1 MSALLERLDAK
12 TPKKILALD
21 GGGIRGALTLG
32 YLKKIETILKEK
44 HPDNPDYRMS
54 NYFDLIGGTSTGA
67 IIASLLSLGK
77 TVDNITELYMDLGDK
92 IFGEKR
98 NWWNPMETMKWLKA
112 NYDYKGMMEGLQFAL
127 GADTTLGSDRIKTGL
142 CVVAKRADTN
152 SIWPMIN
159 HPRGKFYDTESGKN
173 KDLLLWQVVRA
184 STAAPTYF
192 APQMIEVAKGQTAA
206 FIDGGLSMA
215 NNPALTLLMIA
226 TLKGFPFQWPMAEDK
241 LLLVS
246 IGTGS
251 LEFKKHAGEID
262 EATML
267 TWASSIPDMMMQDAS
282 WQNRLLL
289 EWLSN
294 SPTAEVMDAEL
305 GMLNDDY
312 IAGNPLL
319 SYLRYTFAITGKNL
333 NSLGLHR
340 KFTEADAVDIADMS
354 KAGNKQILYDIGLKA
369 SEAIKPEHFANF

>member
-1 MSALLERLDAK
+1 MSALLERLDAR

-32 YLKKIETILKEK
+32 YLKKIEDILKAK
-44 HPDNPDYRMS
+44 HPDNPDFRMS
-54 NYFDLIGGTSTGA
+54 DYFDLIGGTTTGA
-67 IIASLLSLGK
+67 IIDSLLAVDK
-77 TVDNITELYMDLGDK
+77 TVDEITALYMDLGDK

-112 NYDYKGMMEGLQFAL
+112 NYNYKGMMEGLQFAL
-127 GADTTLGSDRIKTGL
+127 GADTTLGSDKIKTGL

-159 HPRGKFYDTESGKN
+159 HPRGKFYDTEFGQNKN
-173 KDLLLWQVVRA
+173 LLLWQVVRA

-246 IGTGS
+246 VGTGH

-267 TWASSIPDMMMQDAS
+267 TWAASIPDMMMQDAS

-289 EWLSN
+289 QWLSQ
-294 SPTAEVMDAEL
+294 SPTADTMDMEIGKL
-305 GMLNDDY
+305 DGDY
-312 IAGNPLL
+312 LSGSPLL
-319 SYLRYTFAITGKNL
+319 SYLRYNFAITDKNL
-333 NSLGLHR
+333 NALGFNR
-340 KFTEADAVDIADMS
+340 TFTEADASSIADMS
-354 KAGNKQILYDIGLKA
+354 KASNKNLLYEIGFKA
-369 SEAIKPEHFANF
+369 SATIKSEHFDKF